1 MLNPSI
7 LQKQMK
13 SMKRSLRT
21 CLLPAAFFCL
31 KDFYICDHFN
41 FGFSDP
47 KRSISDVIGDYLL
60 FGIYVGFQKETGCPL
75 HDFQSI
81 YSNLQEYLRIWGGAL
96 HSLNT

>member
-47 KRSISDVIGDYLL
+47 KRSSSDVIRDFFL
-60 FGIYVGFQKETGCPL
+60 FGIYVVFQKEIGRPL
-75 HDFQSI
+75 HEFSVYIQQSTRVFED
-81 YSNLQEYLRIWGGAL
+81 LGGEPF
-96 HSLNT
+96 TP